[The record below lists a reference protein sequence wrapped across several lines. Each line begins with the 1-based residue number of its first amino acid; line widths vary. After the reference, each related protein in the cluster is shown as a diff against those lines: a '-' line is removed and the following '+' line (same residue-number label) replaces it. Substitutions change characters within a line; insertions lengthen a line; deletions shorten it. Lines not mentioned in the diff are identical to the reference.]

1 MGKSEIVYHHG
12 LDHQPLLNRDMCKC
26 LSRFKIL
33 VLESF
38 PQPSPPSTSH
48 PYSVNSCELND
59 HKGLRLLKG
68 QLPILPHPLPF
79 CNLSWHFSGECKV
92 AKALQFPSSVLSWYY
107 QLSLQVQLE
116 ADKATGIRPWTL
128 LLTKPWLSYSA
139 LPSEIP
145 FYRSSPTRFYV
156 FER

>member
-1 MGKSEIVYHHG
+1 MRARAPRAARERLARAGLVLGSRGRGAGGGRTHASWPLPAERVSRGAGFWLPKEMLPILIKKKKKKNAALGKSEIVYHHG

-79 CNLSWHFSGECKV
+79 CNLS
-92 AKALQFPSSVLSWYY
+92 
-107 QLSLQVQLE
+107 
-116 ADKATGIRPWTL
+116 
-128 LLTKPWLSYSA
+128 
-139 LPSEIP
+139 
-145 FYRSSPTRFYV
+145 
-156 FER
+156 